1 MSHVGLKD
9 ESQERSHVSNES
21 YGNESREKKR
31 KKEIKKRIRVVTGDL
46 Y

>member
-21 YGNESREKKR
+21 CGNESREKR
-31 KKEIKKRIRVVTGDL
+31 KEKKNNKGRNTMGV
-46 Y
+46 